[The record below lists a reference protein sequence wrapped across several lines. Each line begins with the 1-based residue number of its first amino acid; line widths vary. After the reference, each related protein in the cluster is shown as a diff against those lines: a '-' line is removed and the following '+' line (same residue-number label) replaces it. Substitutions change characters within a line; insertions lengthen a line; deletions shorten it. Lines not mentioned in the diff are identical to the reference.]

1 VIPQL
6 CVDGR
11 SSHSPP
17 DVESSARSVNEILV
31 MGREVAQVRLGVT
44 DKLMLLLIL
53 ALLRS
58 GD

>member
-1 VIPQL
+1 
-6 CVDGR
+6 
-11 SSHSPP
+11 
-17 DVESSARSVNEILV
+17 